1 MVNAN
6 IGFVLIKALY
16 YFYTLLEYAILARC
30 ILSWL
35 PIGQN
40 NIFARIL
47 VAITEPIMGPIRK
60 LIYKS
65 PLGRGMMVVFSPV
78 LALLVIMFIYRILA
92 SIIYGV
98 FF

>member
-40 NIFARIL
+40 NIFVRIL
-47 VAITEPIMGPIRK
+47 VAITGPIRK

-65 PLGRGMMVVFSPV
+65 PLGRGMMVDFSPV

>member
-6 IGFVLIKALY
+6 IGFVLIRALY

-40 NIFARIL
+40 NIFVRIL
-47 VAITEPIMGPIRK
+47 VAITEHIMGTNRK
-60 LIYKS
+60 
-65 PLGRGMMVVFSPV
+65 
-78 LALLVIMFIYRILA
+78 
-92 SIIYGV
+92 
-98 FF
+98 

>member
-40 NIFARIL
+40 NIFVRIL
-47 VAITEPIMGPIRK
+47 VAITEP
-60 LIYKS
+60 L
-65 PLGRGMMVVFSPV
+65 
-78 LALLVIMFIYRILA
+78 
-92 SIIYGV
+92 
-98 FF
+98 

>member
-65 PLGRGMMVVFSPV
+65 PTWQRYDGRFFASVG
-78 LALLVIMFIYRILA
+78 VISNNVHI
-92 SIIYGV
+92 
-98 FF
+98 

>member
-16 YFYTLLEYAILARC
+16 YFYTLLEYARC

-40 NIFARIL
+40 NIFVRIL

-65 PLGRGMMVVFSPV
+65 PLGRGMMVDFSPV

-98 FF
+98 FLL

>member
-60 LIYKS
+60 LIYN
-65 PLGRGMMVVFSPV
+65 FSPV

>member
-40 NIFARIL
+40 NIFVRIL

-65 PLGRGMMVVFSPV
+65 PLLQRYDGRFFASVG
-78 LALLVIMFIYRILA
+78 VISNNVHI
-92 SIIYGV
+92 
-98 FF
+98 